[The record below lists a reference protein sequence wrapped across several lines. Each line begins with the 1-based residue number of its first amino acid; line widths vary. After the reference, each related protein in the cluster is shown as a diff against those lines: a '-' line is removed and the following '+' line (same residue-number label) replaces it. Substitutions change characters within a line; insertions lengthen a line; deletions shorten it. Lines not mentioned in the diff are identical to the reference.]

1 MDQATLLKYV
11 AGAALLG
18 SVYYLVLDGTMQ
30 PEQYRDLVI
39 GALSALGI
47 NAIGGNRQ

>member
-1 MDQATLLKYV
+1 MEQATLLKYG

-18 SVYYLVLDGTMQ
+18 SVYALVWFGMME
-30 PEQYRDLVI
+30 PGQYRDLVI

-47 NAIGGNRQ
+47 NAIGGSAK

>member
-18 SVYYLVLDGTMQ
+18 SVYALVWFGMMD
-30 PEQYRDLVI
+30 PAQYRDLVI

>member
-1 MDQATLLKYV
+1 MDQSTILKYT

-18 SVYYLVLDGTMQ
+18 SIYYLVLVGVMQ

-47 NAIGGNRQ
+47 NAIGGNKQ

>member
-1 MDQATLLKYV
+1 MSYSTGAKYA
-11 AGAALLG
+11 AGAVLLG
-18 SVYYLVLDGTMQ
+18 SIYYLVLIGTMQ

-47 NAIGGNRQ
+47 NAIGGNKS

>member
-1 MDQATLLKYV
+1 MEPSTLLKYG
-11 AGAALLG
+11 AGAVLLG
-18 SVYYLVLDGTMQ
+18 SIYYLVLVGTMQ

-47 NAIGGNRQ
+47 NAIGGNKP